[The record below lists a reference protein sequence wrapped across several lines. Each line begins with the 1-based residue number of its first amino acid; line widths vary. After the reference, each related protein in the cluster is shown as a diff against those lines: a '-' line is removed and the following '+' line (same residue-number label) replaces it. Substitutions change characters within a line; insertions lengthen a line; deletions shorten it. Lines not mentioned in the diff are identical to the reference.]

1 MSKTVSV
8 VIPCYNEE
16 ATIETL
22 LKRVEKADFG
32 SWKKEIIVV
41 DDGSKDR
48 TRALLEPFRSREGY
62 IIVFQPKNGGKG
74 VAEKAGISRASGD
87 YIALQDADLEY
98 DPQEI
103 RKMLD
108 VVEKTGAPIVFGS
121 RNMETPWKRIK
132 NFFAISIGV
141 WASTI
146 WVNLLYGTHLTDAWT
161 CYKLFSK
168 EVAQK
173 AKFIGNGFEADYLF
187 IGDAS
192 VKGFPIVEVAISHT
206 PRTVAEGK
214 KIRYMDGVR
223 SMTLLLMHRLA
234 NLRAPKDVT
243 PDASRLA
250 RIEPHLACPLC
261 RASLSAQGKNFTCT
275 NNHEFKSSSAGIPI
289 LVDMVAFEHDEEEH
303 LLGVN
308 WLKSF
313 FKQFPGL
320 YYFIWHLFC
329 PVLMIQNGPK
339 KILAHVGKDALV
351 ADIGSGPDRIAKNF
365 INLDIFPFPGV
376 DVVGSADKLPF
387 KDATFAGLTS
397 ESLLEHVADPK
408 GVAAEMTRVV
418 KPGGCIYASA
428 PFIHPFHASPDDFNR
443 FTTSGLK
450 ELFPGFE
457 VLELG
462 VRSGPWSAFLI
473 FLAYWLGVVFAFG
486 SRKAA
491 PFLAH
496 IFMLILGPLK
506 FFDIL
511 FSKLPGA
518 EAVSAHLYII
528 VRKPRA

>member
-16 ATIETL
+16 ATIAEL
-22 LKRVEKADFG
+22 LKRVEAADFG
-32 SWKKEIIVV
+32 SWEKEIIVV

-48 TRALLEPFRSREGY
+48 TRAILAAYQERPEYRILL
-62 IIVFQPKNGGKG
+62 QAKNGGKG
-74 VAEKAGISRASGD
+74 VAEKAGIAAATGE

-103 RKMLD
+103 KKMLD
-108 VVEKTGAPIVFGS
+108 VVDATGAPIVFGS
-121 RNMETPWKRIK
+121 RNMESSWKRAR
-132 NFFAISIGV
+132 NFFAISLGV

-146 WVNLLYGTHLTDAWT
+146 WVNVLYGTRLTDAWT
-161 CYKLFSK
+161 CYKVFSK
-168 EVAQK
+168 EVARK
-173 AKFIGNGFEADYLF
+173 AKFIGDGFEADYLF

-192 VKGFPIVEVAISHT
+192 VKGFPIVEVAITHA
-206 PRTVAEGK
+206 PRTVEEGK

-223 SMTLLLMHRLA
+223 SMTLLLLHRLA
-234 NLRAPKDVT
+234 NLRAPLDVA
-243 PDASRLA
+243 PDPTRRA
-250 RIEPHLACPLC
+250 RIESHFACPLC
-261 RASLSAQGKNFTCT
+261 RAALSANDAQFTCT
-275 NNHEFKSSSAGIPI
+275 NNHVFKSSPAGIPI
-289 LVDMVAFEHDEEEH
+289 LADAVSFEHDEDEH
-303 LLGVN
+303 LSGVN
-308 WLKSF
+308 WLKTF
-313 FKQFPGL
+313 FKQFPAV

-339 KILAHVGKDALV
+339 KILGHVGNNALV
-351 ADIGSGPDRIAKNF
+351 ADIGSGPDRVSKEF

-376 DVVGSADKLPF
+376 DVVGSADRLPF
-387 KDATFAGLTS
+387 KDATFDGLTS

-408 GVAAEMTRVV
+408 GVALEMARVV
-418 KPGGCIYASA
+418 KSGGCIYASA

-457 VLELG
+457 VLEVG

-473 FLAYWLGVVFAFG
+473 FLAYWLGVVFSFG
-486 SRKAA
+486 SRKVS

-496 IFMLILGPLK
+496 IFMLILGPFK

-511 FSKLPGA
+511 FSKLPDA

-528 VRKPRA
+528 ARKP